1 MMTVAFSR
9 LSISPS
15 FSSFTFDS
23 GDEVLGFQIYLF
35 LSSNGL
41 GELIGQELGRR
52 GNIDGIVQQT
62 ILTSSVYFLLAKI
75 ILKIP
80 FLPKFKKLLL
90 RASLCL
96 TVLSI

>member
-9 LSISPS
+9 LSVSPS
-15 FSSFTFDS
+15 FSGFTFDS

-35 LSSNGL
+35 LSSNGF